1 MIRVQA
7 GVTRKRGLPRFSS
20 AQASCAIDAEVEG
33 PSPADPERLGET
45 IRGLYRLC
53 EAAVEEE
60 LSRIEHNARR
70 ADAPLERPASSAQL
84 RVIQSL
90 ARRKG
95 IDLAEF
101 LARSVRDAQSTA
113 LTCGQASRVID
124 LLTAVPPDRIPEPP
138 PARREELC

>member
-33 PSPADPERLGET
+33 AWPQDPDRLSET

-60 LSRIEHNARR
+60 Y
-70 ADAPLERPASSAQL
+70 AS
-84 RVIQSL
+84 
-90 ARRKG
+90 
-95 IDLAEF
+95 
-101 LARSVRDAQSTA
+101 RSVWWVVGTSLGFVGFTLGIGAWYFRRRDF
-113 LTCGQASRVID
+113 
-124 LLTAVPPDRIPEPP
+124 
-138 PARREELC
+138 